1 MTIHLVG
8 ETIDAKRAHQRVQAG
23 DLVQLVR
30 GIYVDQ
36 DVDADATIMNHAI
49 RIAHYLYPHA
59 YLSSASAVLLAP
71 TRDGRLFISGKR
83 NQRTRLRSLEIV
95 QNEAPPQPS
104 TASAVIGDD
113 LGELRIDV
121 SSPRQ
126 RFLEAFRLRSEHAS
140 ALTAEMRGQMAARLV
155 EEYGTP
161 KDAADAVW
169 ALARENGWYREGE
182 GAERFLLARPGTAKA
197 PVNKAALDL
206 MVAWHGEPLG
216 RLTHDGLE
224 WRWKPARQ
232 PGPVLIRQT
241 TPGKLPTFVES
252 LLPEGWLAHVLHERD
267 EREALKRGRRYMS
280 NITVVE
286 AREEM
291 AELPADVLTTMLDG
305 FIDAGRFTGRYDGPA
320 RGAIEESF
328 EQNLAR
334 IFARAETPR
343 LSGVQIKAPMHLASD
358 GALVPAIDLPFT
370 HILKPAGTAGFE
382 MLPIVEWLC
391 LELGRAAGFTAP
403 DLALTAMPDGMA
415 PALVVERFD
424 IRQGPDDQRR
434 IALEDFCSVL
444 DLPASAKYDGTIERM
459 ARGLRPLS
467 TDPAADLD
475 ILFRRAVFAWLIAD
489 GDMHLKNLALL
500 KIAEPDAKTFTSV
513 RFAPLYDAVTTRVF
527 PGLGGDRMALKLNGK
542 DDRLTRR
549 DFMMLART
557 IGLPQSD
564 AEAAITR
571 LTDSLAQAVETVRL
585 PAFAAEAEAAAIIQD
600 QVLAIAGERCNALA
614 DDWG

>member
-1 MTIHLVG
+1 MTVHLVG
-8 ETIDAKRAHQRVQAG
+8 ETIDAKRAHQCAQAG
-23 DLVQLVR
+23 ELVQLVR

-36 DVDADATIMNHAI
+36 DVDADAAIMGHAI
-49 RIAHYLYPHA
+49 RIAQYLYPNA

-71 TRDGRLFISGKR
+71 TPDGRLFISGKR

-95 QNEAPPQPS
+95 QNEAPKHPS
-104 TASAVIGDD
+104 TASAVVGDD
-113 LGELRIDV
+113 LGELRIHA

-140 ALTAEMRGQMAARLV
+140 AITAEMRVQLAARLV
-155 EEYGTP
+155 EEHGTP
-161 KDAADAVW
+161 KEAADAVW

-182 GAERFLLARPGTAKA
+182 AAERFLMAQPGTAKA
-197 PVNKAALDL
+197 PINKAALDL
-206 MVAWHGEPLG
+206 MIAWHGEPLG
-216 RLTHDGLE
+216 NLAHDGFE
-224 WRWKPARQ
+224 WRWKPARRS
-232 PGPVLIRQT
+232 GPTLIRET
-241 TPGKLPTFVES
+241 TPGKLPAFVES
-252 LLPEGWLAHVLHERD
+252 LLPEGWLAKVLHERD

-280 NITVVE
+280 NVAVVE
-286 AREEM
+286 TRDELTA
-291 AELPADVLTTMLDG
+291 LPADILTTKLSG
-305 FIDAGRFTGRYDGPA
+305 FVEAGRFTGHYDGPA

-343 LSGVQIKAPMHLASD
+343 LSGVQIKAPMHLAPD
-358 GALVPAIDLPFT
+358 GTLLPAIDLPFT

-391 LELGRAAGFTAP
+391 LELGRAAGFAAP
-403 DLALTAMPDGMA
+403 DVALTAMPDGMA
-415 PALVVERFD
+415 PALIVERFD
-424 IRQGPDDQRR
+424 IRLEPDDQRR
-434 IALEDFCSVL
+434 IALEDFCSIL

-467 TDPAADLD
+467 TNPAADLD

-500 KIAEPDAKTFTSV
+500 KIAEPNAKAFTSV

-527 PGLGGDRMALKLNGK
+527 PGLGGDRMALKLGGK

-549 DFMMLART
+549 DFMTLART
-557 IGLPQSD
+557 IGLPQGD
-564 AEAAITR
+564 AERAIAE
-571 LTDSLAQAVETVRL
+571 LTGSLAQAVGTVRL
-585 PAFAAEAEAAAIIQD
+585 PAFAAEGEVAATVQG
-600 QVLAIAGERCNALA
+600 QVLALTSERCTALMIA
-614 DDWG
+614 A